1 VVYTTFHFPESGA
14 NVITTDSDWATNCPE
29 YKVTAEVVKVFQ
41 PSEWQKRYQSFS
53 DEQRRLLDER
63 RQAQGK
69 ERRRYADEQRQPGE
83 DGQSPTTSTASRT
96 DKAVQGVR
104 QHLQSFWTPAMRR
117 QLGSGSRPMRGRA

>member
-1 VVYTTFHFPESGA
+1 
-14 NVITTDSDWATNCPE
+14 
-29 YKVTAEVVKVFQ
+29 VTAVEVVKVFQ

-69 ERRRYADEQRQPGE
+69 KGGGTPMSSDNLVKMANRPLLRQRAGPTRRCRACA
-83 DGQSPTTSTASRT
+83 STC
-96 DKAVQGVR
+96 KAG
-104 QHLQSFWTPAMRR
+104 TPAMRR